1 MEQTMN
7 SNMQPAKR
15 GIKKSWIILG
25 IVVVLVLWMFSGYN
39 GLVEKQEL
47 ATTELANV
55 QTQYQR
61 RADMMP
67 QLAKIVKAYAKHE
80 KETFAEVTKARAAV
94 GQVKLDA
101 NNLTEASLKKYTA
114 AQGELA
120 NAFSKLMVVAEKY
133 PELKASE
140 NFKALQVQEEGTE
153 NRISEARRKYNEAVQ
168 NYNQTV
174 RKMPSALIAGLFN
187 FNVMPKFEAAALKNT
202 DGVYYDVQAG
212 LSYGDY
218 DVETAADVLIE
229 GVEEVLNK

>member
-25 IVVVLVLWMFSGYN
+25 IVVVLILWMFSGYN

-47 ATTELANV
+47 AT
-55 QTQYQR
+55 TQYQR

-187 FNVMPKFEAAALKNT
+187 FNVMPKFEAAAGAEK
-202 DGVYYDVQAG
+202 AP
-212 LSYGDY
+212 
-218 DVETAADVLIE
+218 I
-229 GVEEVLNK
+229 

>member
-101 NNLTEASLKKYTA
+101 NNLTEASLKK
-114 AQGELA
+114 
-120 NAFSKLMVVAEKY
+120 
-133 PELKASE
+133 
-140 NFKALQVQEEGTE
+140 
-153 NRISEARRKYNEAVQ
+153 
-168 NYNQTV
+168 
-174 RKMPSALIAGLFN
+174 
-187 FNVMPKFEAAALKNT
+187 
-202 DGVYYDVQAG
+202 
-212 LSYGDY
+212 
-218 DVETAADVLIE
+218 
-229 GVEEVLNK
+229 